1 MKKKSD
7 DLEAL
12 KKEVAEKEAKIKPM
26 LEKYFAEHYPDME
39 FEDAFEKFF
48 TEEFAPYAFEE
59 SLKDLSRELE
69 KERKAREREKR
80 KGTKIIDVIE

>member
-7 DLEAL
+7 NLEDL
-12 KKEVAEKEAKIKPM
+12 KKEVEEKEAKVKPM
-26 LEKYFAEHYPDME
+26 LEKYFAEHYPGME

-48 TEEFAPYAFEE
+48 TEKFAPYAFQE

-69 KERKAREREKR
+69 KERKAREKEKN
-80 KGTKIIDVIE
+80 KGTKITDVIE